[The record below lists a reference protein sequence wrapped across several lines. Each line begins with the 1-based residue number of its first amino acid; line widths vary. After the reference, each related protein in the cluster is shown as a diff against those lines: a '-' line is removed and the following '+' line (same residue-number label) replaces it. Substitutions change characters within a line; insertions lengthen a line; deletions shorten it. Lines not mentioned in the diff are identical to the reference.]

1 MSSGL
6 TRRHVRQ
13 TSAPE
18 DNDTADIDLQDPTM
32 PRLTLLEE
40 VLLLGLKDE
49 QGHLSFWNDHISYV
63 LRGCIL
69 LELSLRNRIAMVKQT
84 NRRTTPLCDRHI
96 QVIND
101 RNTGEMLL
109 DETLKLIKASE
120 PMSVQ
125 AWIDLLSGETWNV
138 LKLGYQLKQVRE
150 RLAKGLVDKG
160 ILRTEKRNFFLFDMA
175 THPLQDRAAKEGL
188 MTRVCSSLVAR
199 NTTLPSANQPD
210 QAVYLVR
217 TVCMLCS
224 AYAANVLE
232 NALMCLDY
240 ESREKAYAKVDEL
253 LADFSVWPL
262 GGSGTDL
269 QIPADKALSMEIV
282 PAVLSVFTKMDS
294 IAS

>member
-1 MSSGL
+1 
-6 TRRHVRQ
+6 
-13 TSAPE
+13 
-18 DNDTADIDLQDPTM
+18 M

-69 LELSLRNRIAMVKQT
+69 LELALRGRIAMVKDP
-84 NRRTTPLCDRHI
+84 NRRHFELCERMI
-96 QVIND
+96 EVIND

-109 DETLKLIKASE
+109 DETLKLMKASE

-125 AWIDLLSGETWNV
+125 TWIDLLSGETWNV

-160 ILRTEKRNFFLFDMA
+160 ILRTEKRNFLLFDMA
-175 THPLQDRAAKEGL
+175 THPLADRHCKEAL
-188 MTRVCSSLVAR
+188 LDRVCSSLVSR
-199 NTTLPSANQPD
+199 HSSPPNGTDIDKVYGYLRTTTM
-210 QAVYLVR
+210 V
-217 TVCMLCS
+217 CS

-232 NALMCLDY
+232 NALMTLDY

-262 GGSGTDL
+262 TGSGAQL
-269 QIPADKALSMEIV
+269 QIPDGKALSFEVI

-294 IAS
+294 IVSLIYIIWVCEM